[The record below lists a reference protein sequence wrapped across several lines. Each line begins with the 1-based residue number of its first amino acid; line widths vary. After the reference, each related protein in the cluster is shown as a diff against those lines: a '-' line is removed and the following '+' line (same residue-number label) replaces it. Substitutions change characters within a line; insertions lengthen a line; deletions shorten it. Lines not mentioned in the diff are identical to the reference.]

1 MSNLK
6 YVIPTAIGVIIILW
20 EYMKLRKMKQTRKS
34 MSRRNKEQ
42 MASIEKLLADL
53 SKGKKK
59 ETYY

>member
-59 ETYY
+59 ETDY